1 MSHTLFRKNL
11 HSVTAMLKVL
21 SQQLQGTLTTTF
33 ERHFTN
39 EDFMEMDRRKFQ
51 ACTKTCDLLLHPYF
65 SQTSLFFKFNLML
78 IEQAYFSNL
87 P

>member
-39 EDFMEMDRRKFQ
+39 EDFMEMDRHKFQ
-51 ACTKTCDLLLHPYF
+51 ACTKTYDLLYCILI
-65 SQTSLFFKFNLML
+65 SLK
-78 IEQAYFSNL
+78 QAYFSNL
-87 P
+87 T